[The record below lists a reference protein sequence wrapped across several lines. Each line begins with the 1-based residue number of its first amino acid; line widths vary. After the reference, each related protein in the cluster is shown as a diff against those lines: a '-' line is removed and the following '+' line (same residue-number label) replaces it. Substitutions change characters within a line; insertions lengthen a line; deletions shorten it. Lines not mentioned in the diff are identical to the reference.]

1 MDFWYIGPM
10 AEPRFLIRRYFP
22 LIIGLLMVACLA
34 PFLGKPGEGI
44 RSLARQRAVPSPSY
58 SAPVIA
64 VLCYHDISDRQ
75 GAPSYTI
82 SPALLRAHIQR
93 LKREGWTFSSLSELF
108 FFRDRPEDLP
118 PRVAVLTFDDGYRSF
133 SEQVLPILREEGI
146 KATLSIV
153 TSFIDDPPENLPP
166 LMSWK
171 QVREAERSGLVEI
184 ASHSHDLHRYV
195 TCNPYRDT
203 EPSVTTRQYIL
214 AEARYEDREEY
225 RSRIREDLRTSRRI
239 LREKLGHDVS
249 VLAWPYGKQNATA
262 RRIASEEGFSAT
274 LGLEGV
280 AALPG
285 DLRAGYLPRVMVYR
299 AGGIEREG
307 LGWLYPPPR
316 PIRAAQVDL
325 DAVYDPDP
333 RVFQRKVSEIVKK
346 VGRMGA
352 THVFLQAC
360 PDPDGSGFF
369 RAAWFQNHQVHVIA
383 DIWSMM
389 AHKFRREGVRVW
401 IRAPSMN
408 LTWEWE
414 RHPEWRI
421 PFRKRKGGKVDTPW
435 YFRLSPDLE
444 GTRNAAIDFFTDI
457 AVYLPIQGV
466 LFDDDAYML
475 EGEKLQGSKSSSP
488 LVKSAA
494 MRELIERIKE
504 AVLAW
509 RPNCSFGRNIYATVV
524 ETDGIHPD
532 FSQDFGQFLRDYDL
546 TVIMAYARMEG
557 HKQDAVRWVESLA
570 RRAIGK
576 TIPTGDRAPN
586 PPAVMLKFQ
595 TYDWAE
601 EEWVPGEELAA
612 MARGARRALVKN
624 LGVYPVLPEEGF
636 IPEGVL
642 GGSVP
647 SAASKGYPEPK

>member
-1 MDFWYIGPM
+1 M
-10 AEPRFLIRRYFP
+10 AAPRHLMRRYVP
-22 LIIGLLMVACLA
+22 LIIGLLMAACLA
-34 PFLGKPGEGI
+34 PFLANPGEGL
-44 RSLARQRAVPSPSY
+44 RSLARQRAAPSSAG
-58 SAPVIA
+58 SAPLIA

-75 GAPSYTI
+75 DVPPYTI
-82 SPALLRAHIQR
+82 GPALLHAQIRR
-93 LKREGWTFSSLSELF
+93 LKREGWTFFSLSELF
-108 FFRDRPEDLP
+108 AYKEHPADLP
-118 PRVAVLTFDDGYRSF
+118 PRVAVLTFDDGYLSF
-133 SEQVLPILREEGI
+133 SEHALPILREEGI
-146 KATLSIV
+146 RATLSIV
-153 TSFIDDPPENLPP
+153 TSFLENPPNDLPP
-166 LMSWK
+166 LMSWE

-184 ASHSHDLHRYV
+184 ASHSHNLHRYV

-203 EPSVTTRQYIL
+203 EPSVTTRRYIL

-239 LREKLGHDVS
+239 LREKLGHEVK
-249 VLAWPYGKQNATA
+249 VLAWPYGEQNAVA

-280 AALPG
+280 PARPD
-285 DLRAGYLPRVMVYR
+285 DLRSGYLPRVMVYQ
-299 AGGIEREG
+299 ASGIERED

-333 RVFQRKVSEIVKK
+333 MVFQRRVNEIVKK

-369 RAAWFQNHQVHVIA
+369 RAAWFQNHQVPVRA
-383 DIWSMM
+383 DIWSMV
-389 AHKFRREGVRVW
+389 AHKFRQAGVRVW

-421 PFRKRKGGKVDTPW
+421 PFRKRKGGKGDTPW
-435 YFRLSPDLE
+435 YFRLSPDLP
-444 GTRNAAIDFFTDI
+444 GTQNAAIDFFTDI

-475 EGEKLQGSKSSSP
+475 AGEKLQGSRSSAP
-488 LVKSAA
+488 LAKSAA

-509 RPNCSFGRNIYATVV
+509 RPNSSFGRNIYAPVV
-524 ETDGIHPD
+524 ETEGIHPD

-557 HKQDAVRWVESLA
+557 HERDAERWVESLA

-576 TIPTGDRAPN
+576 TVPPGGPAPN
-586 PPAVMLKFQ
+586 SHLVMLKLQ
-595 TYDWAE
+595 AYDWE
-601 EEWVPGEELAA
+601 EETWVPAEELAA
-612 MARGARRALVKN
+612 MARGARRALAEN
-624 LGVYPVLPEEGF
+624 LGVYPVLPEEGDF
-636 IPEGVL
+636 PAGIL
-642 GGSVP
+642 GGPVP
-647 SAASKGYPEPK
+647 SAASERYPEVN